1 MGQPT
6 KGKPGFFFFYF
17 CLRDMADVTIP
28 KKYKNANNL
37 RKKKKK
43 ARLPFVCTFG
53 LNTSLKSDQISQ
65 N

>member
-1 MGQPT
+1 
-6 KGKPGFFFFYF
+6 
-17 CLRDMADVTIP
+17 MADVTIP